1 MNSRTINAPF
11 RVRVVLIALTGVAA
25 LASPVIAAAQ
35 DAAATFPSR
44 AVTMIVPFPP
54 GGGTDTG
61 ARWVAEQLTRK
72 WGQPVIV
79 DNKPGAAGKIGAE
92 IASRAK
98 PDGYTIMMTNAQ
110 VAAINPSLYNTM
122 PYNAETAFTAV
133 TLVAELPLVLL
144 VNSELPIKT
153 PKDFID
159 MARAKPGEITYAS
172 AGNGSS
178 THLAASLLE
187 AATGI
192 KLTHVPYKGGG
203 PAMTDVMAGQV
214 NSTLLT
220 VLESG
225 AAVKSGK
232 VRPIA
237 VTSIARSPALPQLPT
252 IAESAIPG
260 YASIS
265 WIGLLAPSGVPTTI
279 IHKIAKDVGDI
290 VNSVEMKQR
299 FIDQG
304 ATPVGGTPAQFQ
316 ALIDSEQAKYRK
328 IIAEKNISATDYWGQ
343 TPILCSPEIRVRLQF
358 L

>member
-1 MNSRTINAPF
+1 MSLRYSTLSTGTPVSLGIPVSLRA
-11 RVRVVLIALTGVAA
+11 VGALAGLSALAA
-25 LASPVIAAAQ
+25 LACPATAFAQ
-35 DAAATFPSR
+35 DAAASYPSR
-44 AVTMIVPFPP
+44 PVTMIVPFPP

-61 ARWVAEQLTRK
+61 ARWVAEQLTKK

-110 VAAINPSLYNTM
+110 VAAINPSLYKMM
-122 PYNAETAFTAV
+122 PYNADTAFTAV

-187 AATGI
+187 AATGT

-225 AAVKSGK
+225 PAVKSGK

-237 VTSIARSPALPQLPT
+237 VTSITRSPALPQLPT

-260 YASIS
+260 FASIS
-265 WIGLLAPSGVPTTI
+265 WIGLLAPSGVPATI
-279 IHKIAKDVGDI
+279 IHKIAKDVGDV
-290 VNSVEMKQR
+290 VNSPEMKQR

-316 ALIDSEQAKYRK
+316 ALIDSEKAKYRK
-328 IIAEKNISATDYWGQ
+328 IIAEKNISATD
-343 TPILCSPEIRVRLQF
+343 
-358 L
+358 